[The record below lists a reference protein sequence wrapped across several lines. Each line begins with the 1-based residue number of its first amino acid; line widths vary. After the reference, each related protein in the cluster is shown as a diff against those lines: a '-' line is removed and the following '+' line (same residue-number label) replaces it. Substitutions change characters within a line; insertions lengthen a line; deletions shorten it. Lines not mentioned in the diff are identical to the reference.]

1 MRGETRFLTFRLP
14 NIIGQCVE
22 LCTPTVELHG
32 LLHESYAHE
41 RLKSSLAF
49 RKPATYADSRHPAR
63 TEGL

>member
-32 LLHESYAHE
+32 LLHMSH
-41 RLKSSLAF
+41 KG
-49 RKPATYADSRHPAR
+49 SRHLLRVVCTPSFTAVPV
-63 TEGL
+63 GL